1 MSELGQL
8 LPGDGPIKLK
18 VSACHQDMGQNVL
31 QYVFLKNQIKEIFLV
46 KLHRYTECSPFH
58 QTELYSGIL
67 ARAWYTAV
75 SRSST

>member
-31 QYVFLKNQIKEIFLV
+31 QYVFFKKPNKRNIFSKV
-46 KLHRYTECSPFH
+46 APIH
-58 QTELYSGIL
+58 
-67 ARAWYTAV
+67 
-75 SRSST
+75 

>member
-1 MSELGQL
+1 MSGLGQL
-8 LPGDGPIKLK
+8 LPGDGPFKLK
-18 VSACHQDMGQNVL
+18 LSACHQDMGQNVL
-31 QYVFLKNQIKEIFLV
+31 QYVFFKKPNKKFLV
-46 KLHRYTECSPFH
+46 KLHQYTECSPFH